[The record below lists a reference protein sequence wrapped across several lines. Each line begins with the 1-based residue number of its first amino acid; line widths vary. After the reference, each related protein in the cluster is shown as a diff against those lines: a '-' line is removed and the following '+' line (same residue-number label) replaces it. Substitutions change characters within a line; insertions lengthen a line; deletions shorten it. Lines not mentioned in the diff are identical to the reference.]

1 MRSSASAAWHE
12 TLTTTLKQYNYCFY
26 YLPRENICK
35 STSSLPSHLRS
46 PVLRST
52 PPNPRVPILVSCF
65 FSVFPL
71 LYILSPFFYLFHSL
85 LSVCT
90 SFLSRTLKMKPTP
103 THTSTLWWRKTT
115 IPAGICPHVECK
127 ILKLYD

>member
-35 STSSLPSHLRS
+35 STSSLPHICVPRPSIYAPQPSRSHSSL
-46 PVLRST
+46 L
-52 PPNPRVPILVSCF
+52 F

-71 LYILSPFFYLFHSL
+71 LYILNPFFYLFHSL